1 MKMTDGSR
9 VLACEVY
16 QQVRTELVGLVIK
29 GSDHPVRGKLDS
41 VEPQFF
47 QMFEVRSNSEFG
59 RIFVEL
65 SNFCL
70 TFV

>member
-47 QMFEVRSNSEFG
+47 KYSKFGLTLSSDEF
-59 RIFVEL
+59 L
-65 SNFCL
+65 SNCL